1 MNLKYGH
8 IKAKKDAIKDIK
20 ESEKQCFIFSFPL
33 LKKLPKETKINI
45 DTTKL

>member
-8 IKAKKDAIKDIK
+8 IKAKKTALKDIK
-20 ESEKQCFIFSFPL
+20 ESEKQCFIFTFPL

>member
-1 MNLKYGH
+1 MNKKCDH

-20 ESEKQCFIFSFPL
+20 ESEDAIYINSFKT
-33 LKKLPKETKINI
+33 LKKAPKEQKINI

>member
-1 MNLKYGH
+1 MNTKYEH

-20 ESEKQCFIFSFPL
+20 ESEEKIYVDTFKT
-33 LKKLPKETKINI
+33 LKKAPKEQTINI

>member
-1 MNLKYGH
+1 MNKKYDH

-20 ESEKQCFIFSFPL
+20 ESEKQIYVNTFPT
-33 LKKLPKETKINI
+33 LKKLPKEEKINI